1 MRKVFAALMLGV
13 PMMGAIYGLSVCE
26 AHPAAIRR
34 HMAFMARDLPA
45 LLQYQPTDGAT
56 RAGAIRREMRLTEV
70 DPE

>member
-1 MRKVFAALMLGV
+1 
-13 PMMGAIYGLSVCE
+13 MGAIYGLSVCH
-26 AHPAAIRR
+26 AQPLHVR
-34 HMAFMARDLPA
+34 HHLQMMAGDLPA

>member
-13 PMMGAIYGLSVCE
+13 PVMGAIYGLSVCQ
-26 AHPAAIRR
+26 AHPVEMRR
-34 HMAFMARDLPA
+34 HLAMMASQLPA

-56 RAGAIRREMRLTEV
+56 RAGAVRREMRLTEV